1 MARQNM
7 LRLDTSDVALAAA
20 RMLIASYFIAKASGF
35 VVDSDTDA
43 LVKVVLPDD
52 TAAWAAAGF
61 VYLTAFFVMV
71 GRYTRGAALLL
82 ATYSVWSSIVAN
94 VGLSSQ
100 ADVAELWSDLA
111 MVGALL
117 LVSLT
122 HRGTSQK
129 MRLSKRKVAPRRI
142 TIRPSTPETPPE
154 DPSVAKPALVEPIS
168 ADNQSETQTTAQD
181 GGGETAIEAIEDI
194 ENVFIDLEEHRKKRL
209 A

>member
-1 MARQNM
+1 M

-20 RMLIASYFIAKASGF
+20 RMLIASYFIAKATGF

-43 LVKVVLPDD
+43 LISVILPSD
-52 TAAWAAAGF
+52 TAAWASAGF

-94 VGLSSQ
+94 VAPSGK
-100 ADVAELWSDLA
+100 ADVSELWSDLA

-122 HRGTSQK
+122 HRGTNQK
-129 MRLSKRKVAPRRI
+129 MRFANRKVAPRRI
-142 TIRPSTPETPPE
+142 VVRPSASDSPKAQAD
-154 DPSVAKPALVEPIS
+154 DPSYSGPALVEPI
-168 ADNQSETQTTAQD
+168 AAAQEPKPQAQWD
-181 GGGETAIEAIEDI
+181 DSDDHNAFGEI
-194 ENVFIDLEEHRKKRL
+194 ENVFIDLEEHRKKRR